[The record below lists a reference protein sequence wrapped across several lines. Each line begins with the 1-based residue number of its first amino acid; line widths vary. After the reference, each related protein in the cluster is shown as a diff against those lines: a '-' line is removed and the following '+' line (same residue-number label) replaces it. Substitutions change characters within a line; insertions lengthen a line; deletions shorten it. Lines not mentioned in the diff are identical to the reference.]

1 MGELSKVQTP
11 KVTLMIHGKEREIKY
26 GFSAWAKIEQEY
38 GGLEN
43 IEKLQEDV
51 EKRPFQTIP
60 HLIWLGL
67 VDKEDV
73 TEETVLD
80 EYGLNDVQLITD
92 VFQRALNGSLPQEDE
107 SKKEVE
113 AK

>member
-1 MGELSKVQTP
+1 
-11 KVTLMIHGKEREIKY
+11 MIHGKEREIKY

-38 GGLEN
+38 GGLDN

-51 EKRPFQTIP
+51 EKKPFQTFP

-67 VDKEDV
+67 NEKDRQDI
-73 TEETVLD
+73 TEENVLD
-80 EYGLNDVQLITD
+80 DYGLNDVKYITE
-92 VFQRALNGSLPQEDE
+92 VFNRALSNSLPENDE

-113 AK
+113 AE